1 MMNLSTRKV
10 AVIGVGNVGIAGA
23 YAMYLG
29 NVCDELLLVDMNKA
43 RAEGE
48 ALDLMHGQ
56 GFTGRCI
63 IRAVDYDQLSDC
75 QVVVVTAGI
84 NQKPGQSRLE
94 LLEANAKVFRSIAEQ
109 LDKYAPNAIIVVAS
123 NPVDVLTYMMQ
134 ELSSRPNERIIGT
147 GTMLDTTRLRTLL
160 GDFYNVDLKSVH
172 GYILGEHGDSEI
184 AAWSTVTI
192 GGKSVMQAETLGVPL
207 DKKALEQLAVDVK
220 NAAYKII
227 EGKGYTN
234 LAIGVVISHLVD
246 IILSDKKSIQPV
258 SVRINGEYG
267 MDHIALSLPARV
279 GINGLE
285 IVLEL
290 PLSEA
295 EIAQLRES
303 GLAMRES
310 LASVGF

>member
-1 MMNLSTRKV
+1 MQFSTRNV
-10 AVIGVGNVGIAGA
+10 TVVGVGNVGIAGA
-23 YAMYLG
+23 YAMYLN

-56 GFTGRCI
+56 GFTGRMKV
-63 IRAVDYDQLSDC
+63 RAADYSEIGEC

-109 LDKYAPNAIIVVAS
+109 LDQYAPDALVVVAS

-134 ELSSRPNERIIGT
+134 ELSNRPNERIIGT
-147 GTMLDTTRLRTLL
+147 GTMLDTTRLKTLL
-160 GDFYNVDLKSVH
+160 GDYYQVDPQSVH

-184 AAWSTVTI
+184 AAWSTVSI
-192 GGKSVMQAETLGVPL
+192 GGKSILEPEVLGMPYDQA
-207 DKKALEQLAVDVK
+207 ALEQLAVNVK

-227 EGKGYTN
+227 DGKGYTN
-234 LAIGVVISHLVD
+234 LAIGVVIARLVD
-246 IILSDKKSIQPV
+246 AIFSDSKTILPV

-267 MDHIALSLPARV
+267 MQQVALSIPARV
-279 GINGLE
+279 GLRG
-285 IVLEL
+285 VDQPLEL
-290 PLSEA
+290 PLSSE
-295 EIAQLRES
+295 ELKQLQTS
-303 GLAMRES
+303 GKTMRES